1 MGDYR
6 SRVIEEKVQLA
17 DKIASLDTFITF
29 NRLFAELST
38 SERERMK
45 LQFKVMLQYESIL
58 SDRIEAMDNP
68 ALQEAKDFVLPV
80 ETDKPISLISRIK
93 QWLFVES

>member
-1 MGDYR
+1 
-6 SRVIEEKVQLA
+6 
-17 DKIASLDTFITF
+17 
-29 NRLFAELST
+29 
-38 SERERMK
+38 MK
-45 LQFKVMLQYESIL
+45 AVL